1 MAAIGLKYP
10 VFAILAENGST
21 PSYSNGAVL
30 GKAITLNSTI
40 ETANAP
46 LYADDGISEVD
57 NSFLSG
63 TISVGFDHLIDAVK
77 IALLG
82 YAEGAEVDAAIS
94 SKELS
99 AGSGSVVPFVGFGFY
114 GKTVKGGVKRWRA
127 IWLKKVLFK
136 EPSEDLA
143 TKGEKPEYKTP
154 TLEGTVM
161 LACDELWKNEGT
173 FSTEAGAVAWLNAK
187 AGISSAVSTGLTGLV
202 ITNGTLTPS
211 FSAAKF
217 NYSCVA
223 TNSIIVNAS
232 AAGVIKLYVDGLYNQ
247 TLTTGVAGVA
257 VAMSSGDNKLLEIV
271 IQESGKKEIVTRIMV
286 QRA

>member
-223 TNSIIVNAS
+223 TNSIFVNAS